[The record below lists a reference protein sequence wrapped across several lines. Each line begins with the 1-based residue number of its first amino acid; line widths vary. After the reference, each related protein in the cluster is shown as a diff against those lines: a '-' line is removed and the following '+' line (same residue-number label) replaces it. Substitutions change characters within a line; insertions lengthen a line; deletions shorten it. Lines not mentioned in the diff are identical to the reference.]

1 MKVAVIGATGL
12 VGQKMISILEE
23 RDFPLKELIPVA
35 SERSIG
41 KELFFQGN
49 SFETITIEQ
58 ALQMKPELALFSAGK
73 EISLQYGKQ
82 FAASGTIVIDN
93 SSAWRMEPDIKLI
106 VPEVNGELLKQEDRL
121 IANPN
126 CSTIQMVVAL
136 APLHKIYKIKR
147 VVVST
152 YQAVSGS
159 GQKALAQMEAER
171 RLENAEKAYPYSI
184 DLNCL
189 PHGGEFLENDYTS
202 EEMKLV
208 NESRKILGEPDLK
221 VTATVVRIPVH
232 TGHSE
237 SINLEFEND
246 FTINDVK
253 EILSGT
259 PGIKVLDAPEK
270 NHYPMPLF
278 AEGKDDVFV
287 GRIRRDVS
295 CKKALNLW
303 VVSDNLRKGA
313 ATNAVQIAEKMLE
326 IKERNF

>member
-58 ALQMKPELALFSAGK
+58 ALQMKPELAFFSAGK

-171 RLENAEKAYPYSI
+171 RLEDAEKAYPYSI

-189 PHGGEFLENDYTS
+189 PHGGEFLENAYTS